1 MKELVWL
8 GARLTDCFMFTVTIV
23 WMRTKAVVVKT
34 TQDEAKRL
42 DSSNY
47 ELGRVADPEAIVYGL
62 YESGQPIRKDEKN

>member
-1 MKELVWL
+1 
-8 GARLTDCFMFTVTIV
+8 MFTVTIV

-47 ELGRVADPEAIVYGL
+47 ELGRVADPEAIVYGI
-62 YESGQPIRKDEKN
+62 YESGLIIRKNEKKKHC